1 MIVIFNTIV
10 GVVIL
15 SHYLYNGV
23 RVYGEGGDLWRYV
36 RSSLTTLALN
46 AALVAYTPRLFA
58 LLALIGLIANVAM
71 CVRNNLS
78 YKDLSDA
85 VVADFRAQKSTCS
98 CHK

>member
-10 GVVIL
+10 GLLML

-23 RVYGEGGDLWRYV
+23 RVYGEGDLWRYV

-46 AALVAYTPRLFA
+46 GALMAYTPRLFA